1 MTGLHEISDISLP
14 YTCFTAY
21 FFRKLNEQYNI
32 FYVLKYGLAYVTF
45 PAIGRTGEHIGKAT
59 LSSAD
64 RILIESKWTVCKN
77 FVAGSTTFKKT
88 SNFLRTFYS
97 HNLVPHLLQVLV
109 LNHKQALSLN
119 QLDGQDLHDARLST
133 YRRRTIDE
141 ENPTL

>member
-1 MTGLHEISDISLP
+1 MFHSL
-14 YTCFTAY
+14 F
-21 FFRKLNEQYNI
+21 FFRTLDEQDNV
-32 FYVLKYGLAYVTF
+32 FYVLKYRLAYATF
-45 PAIGRTGEHIGKAT
+45 PTIGRTGEHPGKAT

-64 RILIESKWTVCKN
+64 SILLIRNGQSVKNCKN
-77 FVAGSTTFKKT
+77 LVARSTAFKKT
-88 SNFLRTFYS
+88 SIFLRNFYS

-133 YRRRTIDE
+133 YRRRTVNE